1 MREQPL
7 ISSDHTR
14 NLFVADSASKILLVV
29 IDGLG
34 GLPHPRTGKTELE
47 TAALPHLDAMASTSS
62 CGLIS
67 PLGPGITPGSG
78 PAHLALFGY
87 DPWRYRIGRGALS
100 ALGLDIDFRA
110 GDVAARLNFCTVD
123 RNGRIADRRAGRI
136 PTEKARQL
144 CSILEQVRIPGMEI
158 SISAEMEYR
167 AAVVFRGDDLADAV
181 TDSDPQATGVP
192 PRPLEARSPAASRM
206 VAVAGEF
213 LRQARDLLA
222 PEGPANMVLIRGFG
236 RYPQLP
242 QVADVYGLK
251 ALAVAGYP
259 MYRGVAAATGM
270 DAVDAGPDLESACR
284 VLSERFPAYDFGYLH
299 VKTTDS
305 AGEDGAFDKKVDL
318 LQDADAC
325 IPRLRELNPD
335 VLIVTG
341 DHSTPSTM
349 GAHSWHPVPCA
360 LSSAWG
366 IADAAARF
374 SERGCRGGSL
384 GTIPSTALMALAL
397 AHARRLEKFGA

>member
-1 MREQPL
+1 
-7 ISSDHTR
+7 
-14 NLFVADSASKILLVV
+14 
-29 IDGLG
+29 
-34 GLPHPRTGKTELE
+34 
-47 TAALPHLDAMASTSS
+47 MASTSS

>member
-1 MREQPL
+1 MRERPL
-7 ISSDHTR
+7 ISSDHTPD
-14 NLFVADSASKILLVV
+14 LFIADSDSKILLVV

-34 GLPHPRTGKTELE
+34 GLPHPLTGKTELE
-47 TAALPHLDAMASTSS
+47 TAALPHLDALASASS

-67 PLGPGITPGSG
+67 PLGPGLTPGSG

-87 DPWRYRIGRGALS
+87 DPRRYRIGRGALS
-100 ALGLDIDFRA
+100 ALGLGLDFRA

-123 RNGRIADRRAGRI
+123 RDGRIADRRAGRI
-136 PTEKARQL
+136 PTDKARQL
-144 CSILEQVRIPGMEI
+144 CSILEQVRIPGIEI
-158 SISAEMEYR
+158 FISAEMEYR
-167 AAVVFRGDDLADAV
+167 AAVVFRGDDLVDAV

-192 PRPLEARSPAASRM
+192 PQPLEARSPAATRM

-222 PEGPANMVLIRGFG
+222 SEDRANMVLIRGFG
-236 RYPQLP
+236 SYPRVP
-242 QVADVYGLK
+242 PVADVYGLK

-259 MYRGVAAATGM
+259 MYRGVAAAAGM
-270 DAVDAGPDLESACR
+270 DPVDAGPGLESACK
-284 VLSERFPAYDFGYLH
+284 VLKERFPAYDFAYLH
-299 VKTTDS
+299 LKKTDS

-318 LQDADAC
+318 LQDADAF
-325 IPRLRELNPD
+325 IPALRELHPD

-366 IADAAARF
+366 IADAASRF
-374 SERGCRGGSL
+374 TERGCRGGSL
-384 GTIPSTALMALAL
+384 GTIPATALMALAL